1 MINAEIVC
9 AIIGTVA
16 TTLGGVWWIVNR
28 IFSKGMDRQ
37 HFIDFEGNVNN
48 RFDRIENHLE
58 SVGETVSE
66 HTLALVELYSFLGQ
80 KYPKS
85 NFMFAMKKSPKVL
98 NPLGEKIFNEIN
110 GKQFLDD
117 NKDVLFEYIDNEE
130 PKTRLD
136 VEANAYKALTAYSND
151 DAFNRLKDYI
161 YDAPAIDMENGKKY
175 EIGLGD
181 ICFILSLPLR
191 NMYIEAHPELFSEKE
206 PD

>member
-1 MINAEIVC
+1 MSTEIIF
-9 AIIGTVA
+9 ALIGAVA
-16 TTLGGVWWIVNR
+16 TILGGVWGIVR
-28 IFSKGMDRQ
+28 YIFSKGMDRQ
-37 HFIDFEGNVNN
+37 HFIEFEDNVNN
-48 RFDRIENHLE
+48 RFDRIENRLE
-58 SVGETVSE
+58 SVSETVSE
-66 HTLALVELYSFLGQ
+66 HTMALVELYSFLGQ

-98 NPLGEKIFNEIN
+98 NPLGEKIFNEID

-136 VEANAYKALTAYSND
+136 VEANAYKALTAYSSD

-181 ICFILSLPLR
+181 VCFILSLPLR
-191 NMYIEAHPELFSEKE
+191 NMYIEAHPELFSERE
-206 PD
+206 ID